1 MKVRYGDAEPNG
13 LATMLGQLIQQNLD
27 AHPERT
33 KLLNRPATF
42 AIVTPD
48 IDVAV
53 SIRVH
58 NGGVTVRNGVVGK
71 PNIVITSPSEA
82 LLGLSSVPLRFG
94 LPDPMTDEGRDV
106 TRKLLTRE
114 LRVKGLLFHGLKLAT
129 LNKLLSVS

>member
-1 MKVRYGDAEPNG
+1 M
-13 LATMLGQLIQQNLD
+13 MLGQLIQQNLD
-27 AHPERT
+27 AHPERA
-33 KLLNRPATF
+33 KLLKGPATF

-58 NGGVTVRNGVVGK
+58 DGSVTVRNGVIGR
-71 PNIVITSPSEA
+71 PNIVITAPSDA

-94 LPDPMTDEGRDV
+94 LPDPMTEEGRNV
-106 TRKLLTRE
+106 TRQLLTRE

-129 LNKLLSVS
+129 LNKLLSVA